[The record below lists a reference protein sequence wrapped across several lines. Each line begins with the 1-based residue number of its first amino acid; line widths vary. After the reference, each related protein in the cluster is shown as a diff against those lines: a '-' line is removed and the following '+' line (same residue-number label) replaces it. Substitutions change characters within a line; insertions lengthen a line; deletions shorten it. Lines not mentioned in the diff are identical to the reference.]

1 MDTTALTVWH
11 SLLQTAPEQSAL
23 LSRDLAA
30 ELQQLP
36 KLSIDPHHPQM
47 NFDDELSRIHFTWFS
62 PFLRSLP
69 ENEIKLF
76 TSALSPEQ
84 IKGLKQ
90 ILLFSNSLPAP
101 SPLGKEYLRNTLW
114 ETLTPSEDLIPPSSL
129 PQNPLNTLLELSPKE
144 FSSLIDLLSMH
155 DLSIEIRQ
163 IIETS
168 KLKSIYSLLSKP
180 QNAFLKTLLHKK
192 EPVSFKK
199 MGLLNWKGDRHSLK
213 SLLFQRG
220 INRIAKA
227 LYGHHPSLIWYV
239 AHRLD
244 SEEGQQLMTL
254 CIPLDHP
261 KAAQIL
267 SDQVVE
273 LIHALK
279 SNNPS

>member
-11 SLLQTAPEQSAL
+11 SLLQTAPELSAL

-30 ELQQLP
+30 QLQQLP
-36 KLSIDPHHPQM
+36 TLSINPPID
-47 NFDDELSRIHFTWFS
+47 FDDELSRTHFTWFS

-90 ILLFSNSLPAP
+90 ILLLSNSLPAP
-101 SPLGKEYLRNTLW
+101 SPIGKEYLRNTLW
-114 ETLTPSEDLIPPSSL
+114 ETLTPSEELIPPSCL
-129 PQNPLNTLLELSPKE
+129 PQNPLNSLLELSPKE
-144 FSSLIDLLSMH
+144 FSSLIELLSMH

-168 KLKSIYSLLSKP
+168 KLKNIYSLLSKP

-199 MGLLNWKGDRHSLK
+199 MGLLNWKGDRQSLK

-220 INRIAKA
+220 LNRIAKA

-244 SEEGQQLMTL
+244 SNEGQQLLTL
-254 CIPLDHP
+254 CTALDHA

-279 SNNPS
+279 SNNTP